1 MDLYGL
7 LVNGHRS
14 TLSRTSV
21 MAIFM
26 RDTQSATDDKAP
38 GKSRRA
44 LPNVDE
50 GTSISSVFKVPRN
63 QFADKLNTIGLA
75 TK

>member
-1 MDLYGL
+1 
-7 LVNGHRS
+7 
-14 TLSRTSV
+14 

-26 RDTQSATDDKAP
+26 RDTQSATDDKAA

-50 GTSISSVFKVPRN
+50 GTSISNVFKVPRKR
-63 QFADKLNTIGLA
+63 FADKLNTVGLA